1 MRVMLVVH
9 GFPPGA
15 SGGTEIYAHDLA
27 LELNHQFGDE
37 VVVLSREADPRR
49 EELSVRWEQRNG
61 VRVAFINNTFKGCRT
76 FEQTYR
82 HDGVRQAAAD
92 LMDQVEP
99 EVVHFHHLTGL
110 STDLVSEARRRPVP
124 AIFTLHDYWLICQRG
139 QLLDR
144 QLQRCPGPSPEG
156 CARCVGNAAG
166 AGPATF
172 HGASLLRELEGS
184 LPLAGPLARTLGRR
198 MSGVWTLRSAALE
211 QMARRAEHVQ
221 QLCAR
226 VTRFLAPSRTLLHQ
240 FVNFGVPRQR
250 IQFTDLGIDHAPY
263 KDLRREAYSGP
274 LRLGFVGSLVPSKGP
289 HLLLEAFSRL
299 PPEAATLHL
308 FGSHLPYHGDDSYR
322 LNLEPLLDQDGV
334 LHPGAIPHREIPGV
348 LANLDLLVVPST
360 WLENAPLVVK
370 EAFLAGV
377 PVIASRLGGMAE
389 AVQDGENGLLFE
401 PGDVDDLTR
410 TLERLREDPSLLQ
423 RLRGGITT
431 VRSLAEDARALRAIY
446 RDSMPSRRLPALA
459 QAAGCCPDC
468 RDEKEVAQEPTLE
481 PALSIA
487 ALVLNYGTPGE
498 TVDSVLALQESRR
511 PLDQII
517 VVDNGSPDDSEA
529 ILRRNLEPLG
539 VTVLQTGENLGF
551 SGGNNVGIRLALRRG
566 ADQVLLVN
574 SDVTL
579 EPGCVGNM
587 ERALKER
594 PSWGI
599 AGPRVLARSARHIIA
614 SMGMTFSPA
623 TGRMKHIGFGEHV
636 GQRQSPPLTTVDG
649 VSGCAMLI
657 RKEVLQQVGL
667 LDEDYFFSF
676 EDLDLCLRARRAGFE
691 TVCVGRATAFHEGGQ
706 SIGKHSPRRIYFA
719 TRNHLLMARTS
730 ARTAPPF
737 ALVRHGFILG
747 LNLAHVMLT
756 SDIPRREGFK
766 AMTAGVWHHIWRRY
780 GDGP

>member
-27 LELNHQFGDE
+27 MELNHQFDDE

-61 VRVAFINNTFKGCRT
+61 VRVAFINNTFKQCRT

-82 HDGVRQAAAD
+82 HDGVRQATAD
-92 LMDQVEP
+92 LMDEVEP

-110 STDLVSEARRRPVP
+110 STDLVSESHRRRTPS
-124 AIFTLHDYWLICQRG
+124 IFTLHDYWLICQRG

-156 CARCVGNAAG
+156 CARCVGQAAG
-166 AGPATF
+166 AGPAMF
-172 HGASLLRELEGS
+172 HGASLLRELEGN
-184 LPLAGPLARTLGRR
+184 LPMAGPLARSLARK
-198 MSGVWTLRSAALE
+198 MSGAWTPHSAALE
-211 QMARRAEHVQ
+211 QMARRTEHIR

-226 VTRFLAPSRTLLHQ
+226 VTRFLAPSRTLLSQ

-250 IQFTDLGIDHAPY
+250 IQFADLGIDHAPY
-263 KDLRREAYSGP
+263 KNLRRHADAGP

-289 HLLLEAFSRL
+289 HLLLEAFSQL
-299 PPEAATLHL
+299 PPDSATLSL

-322 LNLEPLLDQDGV
+322 HLLKPLLDQPGV
-334 LHPGAIPHREIPGV
+334 LHHGAIPHREVPGV

-377 PVIASRLGGMAE
+377 PVVASRLGGMAE

-401 PGDVDDLTR
+401 PGDAADLAR
-410 TLERLREDPSLLQ
+410 TLSCFQQDPRLLHRLRA
-423 RLRGGITT
+423 GIPA
-431 VRSLAEDARALRAIY
+431 VRTLADDARALRKIY
-446 RDSMPSRRLPALA
+446 EESALGARPGRAGARPRTATAAATATAAPAS
-459 QAAGCCPDC
+459 
-468 RDEKEVAQEPTLE
+468 EVEGRAN
-481 PALSIA
+481 IA
-487 ALVLNYGTPGE
+487 ALVLNYGTPQD
-498 TVDSVLALQESRR
+498 TVESVRALRESRR

-529 ILRRNLEPLG
+529 YMRRHLEPLG

-566 ADQVLLVN
+566 ANQVLLVN

-587 ERALKER
+587 EQALRGR
-594 PSWGI
+594 PNWGI

-614 SMGMTFSPA
+614 TLGMTFSPT
-623 TGRMKHIGFGEHV
+623 TGRMRHIGFGKHV
-636 GQRQSPPLTTVDG
+636 GNVPSPPLTTVDG

-657 RKEVLQQVGL
+657 RAEVLQQVGL

-730 ARTAPPF
+730 ARSAPPYTM
-737 ALVRHGFILG
+737 VRHAFILG

-766 AMTAGVWHHIWRRY
+766 AMSAGVWHHVWRRY